1 MLDSTHIHPIALVQP
16 NPLYAGYVKNSVPQF
31 NIKHYVNL
39 LHDFHKP
46 RICEIQLGWRQQF
59 QLGHCNENKREYKLQ
74 KKRKK

>member
-1 MLDSTHIHPIALVQP
+1 M
-16 NPLYAGYVKNSVPQF
+16 
-31 NIKHYVNL
+31 NL

-74 KKRKK
+74 KKKKKKIIKIEWEIENEKEM